1 MTEFEING
9 ITYRIGKMTVFQQF
23 HLERKVAPL
32 VPKLVPIFL
41 KLQAAVKPPA
51 EGEQVSTED
60 VQPSP
65 LTGDLAATVD
75 MLSPFMDAIAGM
87 DDAQAEFILGTSLSV
102 VSRKQGGT
110 WSPIWSARG
119 NVAMF
124 DDIDMNDMLKMTYR
138 VILEVLGPF
147 IKGMLTGPKAPAKG

>member
-32 VPKLVPIFL
+32 IPKLVPVFL
-41 KLQAAVKPPA
+41 KLQGAAQ
-51 EGEQVSTED
+51 EGKSAN
-60 VQPSP
+60 P
-65 LTGDLAATVD
+65 LTGDLSATVD
-75 MLSPFMDAIAGM
+75 MLSPFMDAIASM
-87 DDAQAEFILGTSLSV
+87 EDDQAEFILGTSLSV
-102 VSRKQGGT
+102 VSRKQGEV
-110 WSPIWSARG
+110 WSPVWSSRG

-138 VILEVLGPF
+138 VILEALGPF
-147 IKGMLTGPKAPAKG
+147 IKGMLTGPKAPTKV

>member
-1 MTEFEING
+1 MTEFEIKG
-9 ITYRIGKMTVFQQF
+9 ITYRIGKMSVFQQF

-32 VPKLVPIFL
+32 VPKLLPIFL
-41 KLQAAVKPPA
+41 KLQGAAQSAA
-51 EGEQVSTED
+51 EGETSN
-60 VQPSP
+60 P
-65 LTGDLAATVD
+65 LTSDLAGTVD
-75 MLSPFMDAIAGM
+75 MLSPFMEAIASM

-102 VSRKQGGT
+102 VSRKQGDT

-119 NVAMF
+119 NVSMF

-138 VILEVLGPF
+138 VILEALGPF

>member
-1 MTEFEING
+1 MAEFEING

-32 VPKLVPIFL
+32 IPKLVPVFL
-41 KLQAAVKPPA
+41 KLQGA
-51 EGEQVSTED
+51 T
-60 VQPSP
+60 QPETDNP
-65 LTGDLAATVD
+65 LTGDLASTVD
-75 MLSPFMDAIAGM
+75 MLSPFMEAIAGM

-102 VSRKQGGT
+102 VSRKQGDT
-110 WSPIWSARG
+110 WSPVWSGRG

-138 VILEVLGPF
+138 VILEALGPF
-147 IKGMLTGPKAPAKG
+147 IKGMLTGPKAPAKA

>member
-9 ITYRIGKMTVFQQF
+9 ITYRIGKMAVFQQF

-32 VPKLVPIFL
+32 IPKLVPVFL
-41 KLQAAVKPPA
+41 KLQSAVKPPA
-51 EGEQVSTED
+51 EGDQESPEEA
-60 VQPSP
+60 QPNP

-102 VSRKQGGT
+102 VSRKQGEV
-110 WSPIWSARG
+110 WSPVWSSRG

-124 DDIDMNDMLKMTYR
+124 DDIDMNDMLKITYR
-138 VILEVLGPF
+138 VILEALGPF
-147 IKGMLTGPKAPAKG
+147 IKGMLTGPKAPTKA